1 MKTKKILLGLVLLL
15 LILSCSKEDNNS
27 SSNESLSSEDA
38 KISANIDAISDDI
51 SQIVDDQ
58 FNAQASSA
66 GRSTEVPES
75 ILPPCATVTI
85 VITGNTWTRTVTF
98 AAGCTLPNGNVVS
111 GTIIVSGNTNFS
123 QQSHTISYSFV
134 DFYHNNILVQG
145 NRTVVRSLQSTATL
159 AAVHPVA
166 SMSLNMT
173 VTYPNGNVY
182 TRVGTRVKEL
192 VEGFETPMIWLDN
205 IFSVTGS
212 WTTTFPNGTQS
223 TTITTPLIVKANC
236 PRIVSGVMTIVR
248 NNNTGTIDYGD
259 GTCDN
264 LATVTI
270 NGVTTIITLG
280 GN

>member
-1 MKTKKILLGLVLLL
+1 MKPKKLVLGLLLSL
-15 LILSCSKEDNNS
+15 FIFSCSKDDSNASSQSLNS
-27 SSNESLSSEDA
+27 DEA

-51 SQIVDDQ
+51 SQVVDDQ
-58 FNAQASSA
+58 FNAQANAA
-66 GRSTEVPES
+66 GRSTTLPES
-75 ILPPCATVTI
+75 ILPPCATVTV
-85 VITGNTWTRTVTF
+85 VIANNTWTRTVTF
-98 AAGCTLPNGNVVS
+98 ATGCTLPNGNVVS
-111 GTIIVSGNTNFS
+111 GTIIVSGSTDFN

-134 DFYHNNILVQG
+134 DFYHNGILVQG
-145 NRTVVRSLQSTATL
+145 NRTVIRTLQSTATL

-166 SMSLNMT
+166 TMNIDLT
-173 VTYPNGNVY
+173 VTYPNANVY
-182 TRVGTRVKEL
+182 HRVGTRVREL

-205 IFSVTGS
+205 IFSISGS

-223 TTITTPLIVKANC
+223 ATITTPLIAKASC
-236 PRIVSGVMTIVR
+236 PRIVSGVIQIVR

-270 NGVTTIITLG
+270 NGVTTVITLG